1 VIPLSLPGPVDRPLR
16 VLAIGAHADDIE
28 IGCGG
33 TLLRWVAE
41 RPDLALDWLVLS
53 ATGPRADEAAA
64 SPLALLPEAA
74 PRVTI
79 LAQRDGYFPA
89 EFAEV
94 KLALVAARDR
104 HDPDVVLCHRREDAH
119 QDHRLVAELAPQVF
133 RDRLILEYEVPKWDG
148 DLGPANAYV
157 ALDEAVCQR
166 KIDHLMAAF
175 PSQRDRAWFTPDT
188 FRATLRLRGIEA
200 GSSTAQAEA
209 FTCRKFVL

>member
-1 VIPLSLPGPVDRPLR
+1 MIPFQLAGPSDRPLR

-33 TLLRWVAE
+33 TLLRWAAE
-41 RPDLALDWLVLS
+41 HPGLALDWLVLS
-53 ATGPRADEAAA
+53 AGGERRAEAAA
-64 SPLALLPEAA
+64 SPLALLPGTP

-79 LAQRDGYFPA
+79 LDLRDGYFPA
-89 EFAEV
+89 DFGAV
-94 KLALVAARDR
+94 KDAVVAARER
-104 HDPDVVLCHRREDAH
+104 HDPDVIVCHRREDAH

-148 DLGPANAYV
+148 DLGPANVYV
-157 ALDEAVCQR
+157 PLTDALAER

-175 PSQRDRAWFTPDT
+175 PSQRERAWFTPDT

-200 GSSTAQAEA
+200 GSPTAQAEA
-209 FTCRKFVL
+209 FTCRKLVL